1 MFTEHKDIYQL
12 SDGVLTHHHLYYHH
26 YCYYCYLYYH
36 YYDYYYCYYYRYYQ
50 WVHVMWSEL
59 CVNIQNSSGLYR
71 WRGSNLNSWTFFD
84 SHIKLIIFSFT
95 SFLMFYVWICKWW
108 KPSVREHRDD
118 WNRQTAEVKQWTHF
132 KGMDRKVLSQHFET
146 KSVFNSQISL
156 HQLIT
161 DMKTVILLFK
171 FSDDDDWNIQMRPS
185 KSYMSKTE
193 IWTKIKTFFSERRH
207 VIATTL
213 LTTIP
218 TILCCDSTPTHSRED
233 ESTSEVCVDVE
244 PNIDLTTRTGLWNLS
259 SCWTVEH
266 LLLLCLLSGPKN

>member
-1 MFTEHKDIYQL
+1 
-12 SDGVLTHHHLYYHH
+12 
-26 YCYYCYLYYH
+26 
-36 YYDYYYCYYYRYYQ
+36 
-50 WVHVMWSEL
+50 MWSSEL
-59 CVNIQNSSGLYR
+59 ILKEWIVKFCLNILRQ
-71 WRGSNLNSWTFFD
+71 
-84 SHIKLIIFSFT
+84 KV
-95 SFLMFYVWICKWW
+95 FLTLRYLC
-108 KPSVREHRDD
+108 E
-118 WNRQTAEVKQWTHF
+118 
-132 KGMDRKVLSQHFET
+132 
-146 KSVFNSQISL
+146 L

-207 VIATTL
+207 RIATTL
-213 LTTIP
+213 PTTIP

-266 LLLLCLLSGPKN
+266 LLLLCLLSGPKNLNNKIMCFYVYMF